1 MWCDNSSVHQQSN
14 VVNGNRILIP
24 SGVYTESLTLNKAVS
39 LMGDNAHT
47 TVVYALSNQ
56 RALTVTGSPVTAT
69 TIISG
74 LTFTGGHAT
83 GGSGCPHFCGGGLL
97 ITGTPQLML
106 QNLIIAGN
114 SADDLG
120 GGIYAGE
127 STSLVFVDV
136 QVMSNT
142 AGISGGGVLALGSAT
157 LAGGRFENNQAVLG
171 GGGGLYADAAMLIL
185 TDTQFISNSAG
196 YAGGAKVGTAS
207 LTGGLFQANRSLT
220 SDGGGLMATVLT
232 ISGTEFTRNTS
243 FSQGGE

>member
-1 MWCDNSSVHQQSN
+1 
-14 VVNGNRILIP
+14 
-24 SGVYTESLTLNKAVS
+24 
-39 LMGDNAHT
+39 
-47 TVVYALSNQ
+47 
-56 RALTVTGSPVTAT
+56 
-69 TIISG
+69 
-74 LTFTGGHAT
+74 
-83 GGSGCPHFCGGGLL
+83 
-97 ITGTPQLML
+97 ML

-207 LTGGLFQANRSLT
+207 LTGDLFQANRSLT